1 MKKAWLS
8 GATGLVG
15 IHLAKAL
22 LQRGYAL
29 HAIKRAETD
38 TAHVQKI
45 FEVYACAELFE
56 KIVWHNANL
65 NDIESLIDSMQVCE
79 VAYHAAAMV
88 SFNGSNARQL
98 QRTNIQ
104 GTANVVNACLASGVP
119 TLAYVSSTAALGR
132 NPKTKVVNENI
143 PWTEDKHTSSYAISK
158 HYAEREVW
166 RGGEEGLN
174 ITMVNPCVIIGPG
187 KWGQSSTSL
196 MQQADAGLK
205 FYTSGSN
212 AFVDV
217 RDVAEVLIQLTEKQV
232 FNERFLLIG
241 ENLSFKTLFDTLAEA
256 LNKPKPSIAT
266 PRFLAE
272 VAWRLLKTGSLI
284 TGKEAK
290 ITRETVASAYRTTH
304 YKSDKLKS
312 FLPEYKTY
320 SVKEAAE
327 NAARFYV
334 LQ

>member
-1 MKKAWLS
+1 MKTAWLS

-22 LQRGYAL
+22 LERDYAIK
-29 HAIKRAETD
+29 AIKRAETD
-38 TAHVQKI
+38 TQHVEAIFKAYGCHALFHKI
-45 FEVYACAELFE
+45 E
-56 KIVWHNANL
+56 WHNANL
-65 NDIESLIDSMQVCE
+65 LDIESLIDSMQNCD

-88 SFNGSNARQL
+88 SFNGANERQL
-98 QRTNIQ
+98 QRTNIE

-132 NPKTKVVNENI
+132 NPKTKVVNEDV
-143 PWTEDKHTSSYAISK
+143 PWTEDKHTTAYAISK

-174 ITMVNPCVIIGPG
+174 ITIVNPCVIIGPG

-217 RDVAEVLIQLTEKQV
+217 RDVAEVLVQLSEKKV

-256 LNKPKPSIAT
+256 LGKPKPNIAT
-266 PRFLAE
+266 PRFLAN
-272 VAWRLLKTGSLI
+272 VAWRMFKLGSVLTGR
-284 TGKEAK
+284 EAK
-290 ITRETVASAYRTTH
+290 ITRETVASAYRTTF
-304 YKSDKLKS
+304 YKSNKLQS
-312 FLPEYKTY
+312 FLPEYTCY